1 MDWHTKTAAEAVR
14 ELNTDAGKGLSS
26 AQARKRLEQY
36 GKNQLK
42 EGKKKSLPRKFLE
55 QFTDFMVIVLLFAA
69 GISFFTSI
77 WSGDGDMVDPI
88 IILLIVI
95 VNAIIGVAQENK
107 AERAIDALKKLS
119 APNAKIMRQGMR
131 VTVPTEDLVPGDI
144 LFLETGDL
152 VPADA
157 RLVSSANLKAEESSL
172 TGESVPVEKE
182 DGLKL
187 PEKASVGDRRN
198 MVFAMSV
205 ITSGHAT
212 AVVTQTGMDTQV
224 GHIAHMINNEE
235 TPQTP
240 LQARLAKTGRILGY
254 GALVICGIIFVMG
267 MLEHVPILDSFM
279 LSVSLAV
286 AAIPEGLPAI
296 VTIVLSIGVQ
306 RMAKSN
312 AIIRRLPAVETLG
325 SATVI
330 CSDKTGTLTQ
340 NRMTVTKVCTPD
352 GPEAM
357 SSGESTELL
366 TFSAL
371 CNNARIEGENG
382 SWKAVGEPT
391 ENALVLASAKQ
402 GHPKDELDRQYP
414 RVMEIPFDSA
424 RKLMTT
430 VHRMPGGGYM
440 QVTKGA
446 PDVLLK
452 NCAQVRIRGR
462 QAAMTEQKRGAVI
475 RMNDEMAAA
484 SLRVIAVACRELS
497 SVKEASETGLAFCG
511 LIGMIDPPR
520 REAKHAVSTCR
531 DAGIVPVMITGDH
544 VITAN
549 AIAKELGILTPQ
561 TESMTGQELDR
572 LSDKELEKRIAT
584 CRVFARVSPAHKVR
598 IVKAFQA
605 RGEVVSMTGD
615 GVNDAPALKAADI
628 GCAMGKSGTDVA
640 KGASDMILT
649 DDNFATIVRA
659 VSEGR
664 GIYENIKKA
673 IHFLLSCNIG
683 EILVI
688 FAASVMH
695 LPTPLLPIQL
705 LWVNLVTD
713 ALPAMAL
720 GVEKVDPDIMKRKP
734 IPQKQSLF
742 SGGLGIDIAFEGMMI
757 GALALLSFVIGRSF
771 FDTPGAVSVGRTMA
785 FAVLSLSELVHAF
798 NMRSE
803 GSVLRIG
810 LLSNRKMVMA
820 FVVCALLQILVIT
833 IAPLGAIFKTV
844 PLTLTQWGIVG
855 LLSLAPLVVMEC
867 AKAVSRPF
875 RRIKRH
881 SKKGR
886 GRTLVF
892 PSK

>member
-1 MDWHTKTAAEAVR
+1 MAWHTKTAAEALR

-26 AQARKRLEQY
+26 AQARRRLEQY
-36 GKNQLK
+36 GKNQLE
-42 EGKKKSLPRKFLE
+42 EGKKKSLPRKFFE
-55 QFTDFMVIVLLFAA
+55 QFSDFMVIVLLFAA

-77 WSGDGDMVDPI
+77 WSGDGDMVDPV

-119 APNAKIMRQGMR
+119 APNAKVLRQGMR
-131 VTVPTEDLVPGDI
+131 VTVPTEELVPGDI

-157 RLVSSANLKAEESSL
+157 RLITCTNLKAEESSL

-182 DGLKL
+182 DGLRL
-187 PEKASVGDRRN
+187 PEKAAIGYRRN

-212 AVVTQTGMDTQV
+212 AAVTQTGMDTQV

-240 LQARLAKTGRILGY
+240 LQVRLAKTGRILGY
-254 GALVICGIIFVMG
+254 GALVICGIIFIMG
-267 MLEHVPILDSFM
+267 MLEHVPVLDSFM

-352 GPEAM
+352 GPQAL

-371 CNNARIEGENG
+371 CNNARIEGASG
-382 SWKAVGEPT
+382 KWKALGEPT
-391 ENALVLASAKQ
+391 ENALVLASARQ

-430 VHRMPGGGYM
+430 VHRMPGGGYI

-452 NCAQVRIRGR
+452 SCTQIRARGH
-462 QAAMTEQKRGAVI
+462 QTAMTEQKRGAVI
-475 RMNDEMAAA
+475 RMNDEMAAD

-497 SVKEASETGLAFCG
+497 SVKEASEAGLAFCG
-511 LIGMIDPPR
+511 LVGMIDPPR

-531 DAGIVPVMITGDH
+531 EAGIIPVMITGDH

-572 LSDKELEKRIAT
+572 LNDTELEKRIAT

-664 GIYENIKKA
+664 GIYENIKRA

-734 IPQKQSLF
+734 IAQKQSLF

-771 FDTPGAVSVGRTMA
+771 FDVPGAVSVGRTMA

-798 NMRSE
+798 NMRSD

-810 LLSNRKMVMA
+810 LFSNRKMVMA
-820 FVVCALLQILVIT
+820 FIVCALLQVLVIT

-844 PLTLTQWGIVG
+844 PLTLAQWGIVG
-855 LLSLAPLVVMEC
+855 LLSVAPLVVMEC
-867 AKAVSRPF
+867 AKVLSRPF
-875 RRIKRH
+875 RRIKKRKGGTG
-881 SKKGR
+881 KK
-886 GRTLVF
+886 LVF
-892 PSK
+892 PLK

>member
-1 MDWHTKTAAEAVR
+1 MQ
-14 ELNTDAGKGLSS
+14 ELNTDVKKGLSS

-36 GKNQLK
+36 GKNQLE
-42 EGKKKSLPRKFLE
+42 EGKKKSLLRKFLE
-55 QFTDFMVIVLLFAA
+55 QFSDFMVIVLLFAA
-69 GISFFTSI
+69 GVSFVTSI
-77 WSGDGDMVDPI
+77 YSGDGDLVDPV

-95 VNAIIGVAQENK
+95 VNALIGVAQENK

-119 APNAKIMRQGMR
+119 APNAKVLREGMR
-131 VTVPTEDLVPGDI
+131 VTVPTADLVPGDI
-144 LFLETGDL
+144 LYLEAGDL

-157 RLVSSANLKAEESSL
+157 RLLSSSNLKAEESSL
-172 TGESVPVEKE
+172 TGESVPTEK
-182 DGLKL
+182 DDRLKL
-187 PEKASVGDRRN
+187 PEKAAVGDRRN

-205 ITSGHAT
+205 ITSGHAQ

-240 LQARLAKTGRILGY
+240 LQVRLAKTGRILGY
-254 GALVICGIIFVMG
+254 GALIICGIIFIMG

-352 GPEAM
+352 GPAAM
-357 SSGESTELL
+357 SSMDAVELM
-366 TFSAL
+366 TFSSL
-371 CNNARIEGENG
+371 CNNSRLEGARGK
-382 SWKAVGEPT
+382 WKAQGEPT
-391 ENALVLASAKQ
+391 ENALVVASAEQ
-402 GHPKDELDRQYP
+402 GHTKTELDRQYP

-440 QVTKGA
+440 QITKGA

-452 NCAQVRIRGR
+452 SCTQVRIHGHNT
-462 QAAMTEQKRGAVI
+462 AMAESKKSAVI
-475 RMNDEMAAA
+475 GMNDEMARA
-484 SLRVIAVACRELS
+484 SLRVIAVACRDITSPQDAKESGLS
-497 SVKEASETGLAFCG
+497 FCG
-511 LIGMIDPPR
+511 LLGMIDPPR
-520 REAKHAVSTCR
+520 REAKHAVSTCK
-531 DAGIVPVMITGDH
+531 DAGIIPVMITGDH

-549 AIAKELGILTPQ
+549 AIAKELGILTPGM
-561 TESMTGQELDR
+561 ESMTGQELDS
-572 LSDKELEKRIAT
+572 LSDQELEKKIAT

-695 LPTPLLPIQL
+695 IPTPLLPIQL

-720 GVEKVDPDIMKRKP
+720 GVEKVDSDIMKRKP

-742 SGGLGIDIAFEGMMI
+742 AGGMGIDIAFEGMMI

-771 FDTPGAVSVGRTMA
+771 FDTGGASAVGRTMA
-785 FAVLSLSELVHAF
+785 FAVLSLSELIHAF
-798 NMRSE
+798 NMRTE
-803 GSVLRIG
+803 GSVFRIG
-810 LLSNRKMVMA
+810 LFSNTKMVLA
-820 FVVCALLQILVIT
+820 FAVCALLQILVIT
-833 IAPLGAIFKTV
+833 IAPLGAIFKTI
-844 PLTLTQWGIVG
+844 PLSFMQWGIVA
-855 LLSLAPLVVMEC
+855 LLSLAPLVIMEC
-867 AKAVSRPF
+867 AKAISRPF
-875 RRIKRH
+875 RKKTVKKRSTPPRIIY
-881 SKKGR
+881 
-886 GRTLVF
+886 